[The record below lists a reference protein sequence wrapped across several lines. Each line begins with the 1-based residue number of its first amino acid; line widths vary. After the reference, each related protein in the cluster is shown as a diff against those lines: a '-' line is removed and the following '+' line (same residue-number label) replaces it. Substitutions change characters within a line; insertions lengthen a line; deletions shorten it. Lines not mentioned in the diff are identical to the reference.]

1 MAPPDPLA
9 ELRDRVHAAQA
20 AAERLAGD
28 AREWPRRE
36 AADELDALV
45 GLLRTLR
52 DLVPPELQQQVSD
65 LMRQVLLL
73 LRAMID
79 FWVERLDGGGAG
91 AGAVEAKV
99 EVEDIPIE

>member
-1 MAPPDPLA
+1 MAPPDPIA

-20 AAERLAGD
+20 AAERLAGE

-52 DLVPPELQQQVSD
+52 ELVPPELQHQVTEVI
-65 LMRQVLLL
+65 RQVLLL
-73 LRAMID
+73 VRAVVD
-79 FWVERLDGGGAG
+79 YWVQRLETPRGA
-91 AGAVEAKV
+91 AVR
-99 EVEDIPIE
+99 VEDIPIE